1 LTRDLIGTWSALE
14 LLWTG
19 LALIGLAFS
28 SVNIRDRV
36 LDLLSLGGRKN
47 GRRRLALGDIRREAV
62 RIVYY
67 LAAIVSGV
75 LAGGQAAPP
84 DGLTPAGLVIVSAL
98 VLMLVLQVSQSVF
111 DRLDSAYLARYGLTP
126 RDEKGRFTK
135 ND

>member
-1 LTRDLIGTWSALE
+1 LTGDLIGTWSALE
-14 LLWTG
+14 LIWTG
-19 LALIGLAFS
+19 LALVGLAFS
-28 SVNIRDRV
+28 GVNIRDRV

-75 LAGGQAAPP
+75 LAGGQASPP
-84 DGLTPAGLVIVSAL
+84 GGLTPAGLVIVSAL
-98 VLMLVLQVSQSVF
+98 VLMLVLQVSQSVL
-111 DRLDSAYLARYGLTP
+111 DRLDSAYLAHYGLTP